1 MTTIVLNYTEGTKAN
16 LELCESF
23 LNFYGL
29 QVIEQEVTAEKNVA
43 ICRNEALQ
51 KCTTETI
58 VFMPLNCLIYNSP
71 LTISSLLFYHDSF
84 KELVGS
90 IGVLKQG
97 QKYILSSLKN
107 LSDEIFEVNFSAN
120 PEAYPIYMANTK
132 RVKELG
138 GFETSKELAPHIDQL
153 LQRKMQV
160 MGYLNFYIPYK
171 YAYAYKFANNDLMP
185 RVTQESLKAF
195 TLLSKEYAKGNPIET
210 EDINDIM

>member
-1 MTTIVLNYTEGTKAN
+1 MTTIVLTYTEGTKAN
-16 LELCESF
+16 LELCKSF
-23 LNFYGL
+23 LKFYGL
-29 QVIEQEVTAEKNVA
+29 EIIEQEVTAEKNVA
-43 ICRNEALQ
+43 ICRNEALE

-58 VFMPLNCLIYNSP
+58 IFTPLNCLIYNSP
-71 LTISSLLFYHDSF
+71 ITISSLLFYHNSF

-97 QKYILSSLKN
+97 QNYILSSLKN
-107 LSDEIFEVNFSAN
+107 LSDEILEVNFSAN
-120 PEAYPIYMANTK
+120 LEAYPIYMANTQ

-171 YAYAYKFANNDLMP
+171 YVYAYKFANNELMP
-185 RVTQESLKAF
+185 RVTQETLKVF
-195 TLLSKEYAKGNPIET
+195 EVFSKEYAKGNPIET